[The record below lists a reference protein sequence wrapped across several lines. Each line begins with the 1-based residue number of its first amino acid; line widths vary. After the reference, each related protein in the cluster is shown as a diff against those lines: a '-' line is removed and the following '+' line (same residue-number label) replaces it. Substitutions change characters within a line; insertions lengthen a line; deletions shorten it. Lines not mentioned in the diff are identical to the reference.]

1 MKIMPKDWPRD
12 CQYVKAGNACR
23 ELGIV
28 RGRLTGRRQSGLLAG
43 MKRSEINRYIE
54 EAKVFFDQHQFRLPP
69 FGYWTTRQWKSL
81 GHEVDEIR
89 SRHLGWDLTD
99 FGSGDFLKQGLLL
112 FTIRNGKLDD
122 PQNKKM
128 YAEKIMVVREGQ
140 ITPWHFHHLK
150 TEDIINRGAG
160 RLVCELY
167 NSDPHGGYAQT
178 PIKVSCDGV
187 VREVAPGG
195 KVVLGQ
201 GESITLV
208 PGLYHTFYGEKGAGT
223 ALIGEVSSVN
233 DDASDNRFYTPLPR
247 FPAIEED
254 EAPAHLLCN
263 EYPDGR

>member
-28 RGRLTGRRQSGLLAG
+28 RVRLTGRRQSGLLAG

-128 YAEKIMVVREGQ
+128 YAEKIMVVRERQ

-150 TEDIINRGAG
+150 TEDIINRRAG

>member
-1 MKIMPKDWPRD
+1 
-12 CQYVKAGNACR
+12 
-23 ELGIV
+23 
-28 RGRLTGRRQSGLLAG
+28 
-43 MKRSEINRYIE
+43 MKRSEINRYIG
-54 EAKVFFDQHQFRLPP
+54 EAKAFFDQHQFRLPP
-69 FGYWTTRQWKSL
+69 FAFWTPREWNAK
-81 GHEVDEIR
+81 GHEADEIR

-99 FGSGDFLKQGLLL
+99 FGSEDFHKQGLLL
-112 FTIRNGKLDD
+112 FTVRNGKIDD

-167 NSDPHGGYAQT
+167 NSDQSGGYART

-195 KVVLGQ
+195 KVVLDR

-208 PGLYHTFYGEKGAGT
+208 PGLYHTFYGERGAGT

-233 DDASDNRFYTPLPR
+233 DDATDNRFYTPLPR

-254 EAPAHLLCN
+254 EAPAHLLCT
-263 EYPDGR
+263 EYPSPKIN

>member
-1 MKIMPKDWPRD
+1 
-12 CQYVKAGNACR
+12 
-23 ELGIV
+23 
-28 RGRLTGRRQSGLLAG
+28 
-43 MKRSEINRYIE
+43 MKRSEINRHIN
-54 EAKVFFDQHQFRLPP
+54 EAKAFFDQHQFRLPP
-69 FGYWTTRQWKSL
+69 FAYWTPQQWKSR
-81 GHEVDEIR
+81 GHEADEIR

-112 FTIRNGKLDD
+112 FTIRNGKLND

-128 YAEKIMVVREGQ
+128 YAEKIMVVCEGQ

-167 NSDPHGGYAQT
+167 NSDKSGGYAQT

-195 KVVLGQ
+195 KVILGR

-233 DDASDNRFYTPLPR
+233 DDASDNRFYAPLPR

-263 EYPDGR
+263 EYPGGCG

>member
-1 MKIMPKDWPRD
+1 MRITQKDWLSNRQD
-12 CQYVKAGNACR
+12 VKAGNWR
-23 ELGIV
+23 RIV
-28 RGRLTGRRQSGLLAG
+28 MVRLTCYRRSGLLAG
-43 MKRSEINRYIE
+43 MKRSEINRYIK

-69 FGYWTTRQWKSL
+69 FAYWTPQQWKRH
-81 GHEVDEIR
+81 GHEADEIR

-122 PQNKKM
+122 PQNQKM

-150 TEDIINRGAG
+150 TEDIINRGAC
-160 RLVCELY
+160 RLVCELH
-167 NSDPHGGYAQT
+167 NSDQRGGYAQT
-178 PIKVSCDGV
+178 PIKVGCDGV

-195 KVVLGQ
+195 KVVLDR

-233 DDASDNRFYTPLPR
+233 DDASDNRFYTPLSR

-263 EYPDGR
+263 EYPGAC